1 MPAERLQKLL
11 ARAGHGSRRSAER
24 LIVEGRVTVDG
35 RVASL
40 GERADPTTSTV
51 AVDGQPLAT
60 ERAPVT
66 LMLNKPEGYVVT
78 AADEQGRP
86 TVYDLLPDAPPGLRY
101 VGRLDL
107 NSGGLLLLTTDGEL
121 AFRLSHPRYEVAKRY
136 EAVVDAVP
144 SEAMLARLRAGVE
157 LEDGRTAPAEVTLLG
172 GGPDGSTRL
181 QIAIHEGRKRQVRR
195 MLRAVGHS
203 VLRLTRTAV
212 DGLDLGD
219 LAPGECRPL
228 TADEEQALRHA
239 VGLGGGP
246 VDARNASSL

>member
-40 GERADPTTSTV
+40 GERADPATSTV
-51 AVDGQPLAT
+51 AVDGRPLPAA
-60 ERAPVT
+60 RASVT

-107 NSGGLLLLTTDGEL
+107 DSGGLLLLTTDGEL
-121 AFRLSHPRYEVAKRY
+121 AFRLSHPRYGVVKRY
-136 EAVVDAVP
+136 EVLVDRVP
-144 SEAMLARLRAGVE
+144 TEATLARLRAGVE

-172 GGPDGSTRL
+172 GEGDESTRL

-195 MLRAVGHS
+195 MLRAVGHR

-212 DGLDLGD
+212 DGLELGD
-219 LAPGECRPL
+219 LAPGEHRPL
-228 TADEEQALRHA
+228 TPDEALALRRA

-246 VDARNASSL
+246 VDARNASSV